1 MSCQLQWVRTIYH
14 LILDKLNDG
23 FFLLLFFFRSFAGY
37 LFTFTR
43 WYRLVFVCIF
53 FFIWISL
60 SLVFLSSVFHRF
72 RWILFFFSLLELL
85 LSCHHFQSRGNQ
97 NAECARPGYLHVW
110 TSIMVTH
117 VLHLTLQ
124 HQTKRQKHR
133 STFFT
138 TYGRA
143 NKKDL
148 KRNFEFGF
156 EWAGEYS

>member
-53 FFIWISL
+53 FLSEFL
-60 SLVFLSSVFHRF
+60 SLLFSSLLFFIDFVGF
-72 RWILFFFSLLELL
+72 FFFSLLELL

>member
-1 MSCQLQWVRTIYH
+1 MMDSFCCCSS
-14 LILDKLNDG
+14 
-23 FFLLLFFFRSFAGY
+23 FALLLATYLHSRGGTGWFLFVFFFY
-37 LFTFTR
+37 LNFSLSCFP
-43 WYRLVFVCIF
+43 LFCF
-53 FFIWISL
+53 SSISL
-60 SLVFLSSVFHRF
+60 DS
-72 RWILFFFSLLELL
+72 FFFSLLELL

-148 KRNFEFGF
+148 KRNFEFGL